1 MIQEAEKGSLLA
13 SLRAVEKWVEDHDY
27 KAYEPFDGL
36 SSRLRPLTFHNY
48 FAERVLQQVFKRSPV
63 NIRPLFGVKPLEST
77 KGRGYMAW
85 GYLTMYRLSGDE
97 SYKARA
103 VRELDWL
110 DRNRSPFYDHHSWG
124 NHFDFSGRKVR
135 TKVHEPI
142 IVWTSLIGQAYL
154 DAYELLK
161 DPRYRDISLSICEWI
176 LGLPRESTPEG
187 ICLSYVAFDQSTV
200 HNSNMLGAAMLARTG
215 ALFGRNDLMAVARQ
229 AMDYACAHQRP
240 DGSWF
245 YAESANC
252 HWIDNYHTGYN
263 LDSLKCYIDATADAR
278 YAGALDRGLAF
289 YLAHFFEP
297 DGAPRYYHDRR
308 YPIESQCAAQA
319 IDTLATFSPG
329 RPECLALALR
339 TAQWTIAHMQA
350 PDGHFYYQKLPYATN
365 RTPMLHWGQATTYK
379 ALANLLTR
387 I

>member
-13 SLRAVEKWVEDHDY
+13 SLHAVERWVEDHDY
-27 KAYEPFDGL
+27 MAYEPFDGL
-36 SSRLRPLTFHNY
+36 SSRLRPLTFNNY

-63 NIRPLFGVKPLEST
+63 NIRPLFGVKPLPST

-85 GYLTMYRLSGDE
+85 GYLTMYRLTGDE

-154 DAYELLK
+154 DAYELLQ
-161 DPRYRDISLSICEWI
+161 DPRYKDIGLSICEWI
-176 LGLPRESTPEG
+176 LGLPRERTPEG
-187 ICLSYVAFDQSTV
+187 ICLSYVAFTQSSV
-200 HNSNMLGAAMLARTG
+200 HNSNMLGAAMLARAG
-215 ALFGRNDLMAVARQ
+215 ALFGREDLMAVARQ

-263 LDSLKCYIDATADAR
+263 LDSLKCYLDATGDAR
-278 YAGALDRGLAF
+278 YAGALERGLAF
-289 YLAHFFEP
+289 YQANFFEP
-297 DGAPRYYHDRR
+297 DGAPRYFHDRR
-308 YPIESQCAAQA
+308 YPIESQCASQA

-329 RPECLALALR
+329 RPECLSLALR
-339 TAQWTIAHMQA
+339 TAHWTIAHMQA
-350 PDGHFYYQKLPYATN
+350 PDGHFYYQKLPHATN
-365 RTPMLHWGQATTYK
+365 KTPMLHWGQATTYK
-379 ALANLLTR
+379 ALANLLTK